1 VVEGR
6 QKEGRKERRK
16 RVGRKEGRKRGGR
29 KEEREEEGKKKESR
43 EEGRKKERRKEG
55 CRRTNEDGKYHRW
68 INEMRQR
75 EGWVSRKKN
84 QSPIGG
90 RHCVITFQ

>member
-29 KEEREEEGKKKESR
+29 KEERE

-90 RHCVITFQ
+90 RHSVITFQ